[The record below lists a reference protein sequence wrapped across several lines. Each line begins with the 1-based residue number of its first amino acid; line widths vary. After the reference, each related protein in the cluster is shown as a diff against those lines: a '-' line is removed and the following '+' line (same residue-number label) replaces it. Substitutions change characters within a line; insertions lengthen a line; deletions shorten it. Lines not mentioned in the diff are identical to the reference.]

1 VSSEWI
7 EIVVPTTV
15 AGADDVAALL
25 AGEIE
30 AARAGTEIRADEVV
44 FWAPLEHSEEVLAQT
59 RSAVAQLATMGMAAE
74 AAAVCARPAAPE
86 TEWRDAWKRYFH
98 VTPITRQI
106 TIVPSWE
113 THVPAAEEIV
123 IDLDPGQAFGT
134 GAHASTRLML
144 EALQWLKDR
153 SAVIHRFLDV
163 GSGSGIL
170 AIATTKLWP
179 ASSGVAIDIDPLATG
194 AATDNC
200 ELNHVGER
208 VACASTPVAD
218 LAERFD
224 LVLANIQSDV
234 LLALSRAIAG
244 RVGPGGWLALSGLLT
259 AQVDRVAAAYRE
271 RHGLTVESIRRS
283 THDPEW
289 SSALLCRAALP

>member
-1 VSSEWI
+1 VSSDWI

-25 AGEIE
+25 ADEIE
-30 AARAGTEIRADEVV
+30 AASAGTEIRADEVV
-44 FWAPLEHSEEVLAQT
+44 FWAPLAHCEEVLAQT
-59 RSAVAQLATMGMAAE
+59 RSAVAQMANRGVAAE
-74 AAAVCARPAAPE
+74 AAAVCARPAVPE

-98 VTPITRQI
+98 VTQITRQI

-144 EALQWLKDR
+144 EALQWLRDR
-153 SAVIHRFLDV
+153 TAIVNRFLDV
-163 GSGSGIL
+163 GCGSGIL
-170 AIATTKLWP
+170 SIATAKFWP
-179 ASSGVAIDIDPLATG
+179 ASSGVAIDIDPLAT
-194 AATDNC
+194 AAAADNC
-200 ELNHVGER
+200 RLNHVGEH

-224 LVLANIQSDV
+224 LVLANIQADV
-234 LLALSRAIAG
+234 LLALSGAIAD
-244 RVGPGGWLALSGLLT
+244 RVAPGGWLVLSGLLT
-259 AQVDRVAAAYRE
+259 AQVGGVADAYRE
-271 RHGLTVESIRRS
+271 RHGLTVESIRHS

-289 SSALLCRAALP
+289 SSAFLHHPALP

>member
-1 VSSEWI
+1 MSSDWI

-25 AGEIE
+25 ADEIE

-44 FWAPLEHSEEVLAQT
+44 FWAPLERSEEVLAQT
-59 RSAVAQLATMGMAAE
+59 RSAVAQMANRGVAAKAAT
-74 AAAVCARPAAPE
+74 VCARPAVPE

-123 IDLDPGQAFGT
+123 IHLDPGQAFGT

-144 EALQWLKDR
+144 EALQGLRDR
-153 SAVIHRFLDV
+153 GAVIHRFLDV
-163 GSGSGIL
+163 GTGSGIL

-179 ASSGVAIDIDPLATG
+179 ASSGVAIDIDPLAT
-194 AATDNC
+194 AAAAENC
-200 ELNHVGER
+200 ARNQVGER
-208 VACASTPVAD
+208 VACAATPVAD
-218 LAERFD
+218 LTERFA
-224 LVLANIQSDV
+224 LVLGNIQADV
-234 LLALSRAIAG
+234 LLALSQAVAG
-244 RVGPGGWLALSGLLT
+244 RVAPGGWLVLSGLLAT
-259 AQVDRVAAAYRE
+259 QVDGVAAAYCE

-289 SSALLCRAALP
+289 SSALLRRAALP